1 MVVCDVS
8 KPWGTSIKNSNR
20 TKIELLKE
28 QNPSEQSRLR
38 IFFSKEI
45 LEGRMIS
52 IHSAFVMNKT
62 APKAKS
68 LASHISSNGFFQSEQ
83 SGLEPRIAII
93 HLWNVPG
100 ALQRPKGMLRFQ
112 AMARLWDCNT
122 FMRAASP
129 GILKYIRIM
138 TWKNNL
144 HGLEVVIGL
153 TIRIA
158 SRRKNVSSRDQH
170 SASSIPDLYEFRK
183 RSASISSRMKI
194 TTLEWSEG
202 GRSGINKSGSK

>member
-1 MVVCDVS
+1 MS
-8 KPWGTSIKNSNR
+8 WK
-20 TKIELLKE
+20 
-28 QNPSEQSRLR
+28 
-38 IFFSKEI
+38 
-45 LEGRMIS
+45 
-52 IHSAFVMNKT
+52 
-62 APKAKS
+62 
-68 LASHISSNGFFQSEQ
+68 
-83 SGLEPRIAII
+83 IAII

-202 GRSGINKSGSK
+202 GRSGINKSGSKMEVFSLSPTLKVRIASSCLGQSLHRVHQSRLLPFLKMVFLKSMGL